1 MCKLHAYKK
10 RMNIGT
16 NFFFLGVI
24 FRNYVEYREM
34 LSIIFS
40 QKILSG
46 RLLLVNKKNSFSS
59 GFKLKSLTT
68 FYIEFVVKMMLT

>member
-16 NFFFLGVI
+16 IFFFWGVI
-24 FRNYVEYREM
+24 FRNYIEYREM

-46 RLLLVNKKNSFSS
+46 RLLLDNKKNNFSNK
-59 GFKLKSLTT
+59 FKLKPLTT
-68 FYIEFVVKMMLT
+68 SYIEFVVKMM

>member
-16 NFFFLGVI
+16 IFFFFLGVI
-24 FRNYVEYREM
+24 FRNYIEYREM

-40 QKILSG
+40 QKISTR
-46 RLLLVNKKNSFSS
+46 RLLLVNKKKSFSS
-59 GFKLKSLTT
+59 GFKLKPLTT
-68 FYIEFVVKMMLT
+68 SYIEFVI